1 MARRTLSLVFD
12 PIRSPPLTLGGVRRY
27 MSPEG
32 DTLKCPCVTGRIQWR
47 RGGEGGSSLDAGT
60 ALKKGPSP
68 VVTIGAPDAG
78 LRGVDSGAGDMSGG
92 RQGERLDAH
101 STRTHH
107 RRTVGYTNRKICERR
122 GY

>member
-1 MARRTLSLVFD
+1 MAHRTLSLAFD
-12 PIRSPPLTLGGVRRY
+12 PIRSPPLALKGARRH
-27 MSPEG
+27 MSPGG
-32 DTLKCPCVTGRIQWR
+32 DN
-47 RGGEGGSSLDAGT
+47 GEEEAKVEAAAAAGT

-68 VVTIGAPDAG
+68 TVTIGAPDAG